1 LRNGGNCS
9 GTSFLHTDEQM
20 AESDPIRKRY
30 YRSVEWADRATDW
43 LFYVGAALSFAS
55 LVVSQRDHP
64 RVYGTLLLVF
74 AIAVLALFVTGMV
87 ARLYFTPRAEHK
99 RRQDFL
105 TEAFGVSL
113 THENAVGYYNNDFTD
128 PPRKLAAQLLENSYF
143 SKELV
148 LRIAHEQRIKA
159 GGYFLIWLILVLNR
173 QTEFGVIL
181 AASQAVFSEQL
192 LSKAIRVD
200 WFRSK
205 CEKVHDDVYRL
216 FQSDVAADRFLPQ
229 ALESLLLYET
239 AKSNAAVV
247 IPSKLF
253 ERMNPELSR
262 EWDAI
267 RARLQL

>member
-1 LRNGGNCS
+1 
-9 GTSFLHTDEQM
+9 M
-20 AESDPIRKRY
+20 AESDPIRERY
-30 YRSVEWADRATDW
+30 YKSVEWADRGTDW
-43 LFYVGAALSFAS
+43 LFYVGAVLSFAS
-55 LVVSQRDHP
+55 LVVSQRVHP
-64 RVYGTLLLVF
+64 HIYSTLLLVF
-74 AIAVLALFVTGMV
+74 AVAVVALFAIGVLV
-87 ARLYFTPRAEHK
+87 RLYFTPRAEHK

-105 TEAFGVSL
+105 TEAYGVSL
-113 THENAVGYYNNDFTD
+113 THENTVGYYNNDFTD

-148 LRIAHEQRIKA
+148 LRVAHEQRVKA

-173 QTEFGVIL
+173 QTEFGVVL
-181 AASQAVFSEQL
+181 AASQAVFSEQI

-216 FQSDVAADRFLPQ
+216 FQSNVPAALFLPQ
-229 ALESLLLYET
+229 ALDSLLLYET
-239 AKSNAAVV
+239 AKSNAAVI

-253 ERMNPELSR
+253 EQMNPRLSR

-267 RARLQL
+267 RARLHL